1 MHCPATL
8 LLASAPADEGGVTS
22 LVEQLRGELV
32 VAVVAAPDVPGAA
45 RLAEA
50 LDTSLESD
58 TAFATEPDDD
68 ALMGVADLHRGETVV
83 VLTPGQA
90 GSEGGSG
97 VRRVELGDSF

>member
-8 LLASAPADEGGVTS
+8 LLTSAPTDEGGVTA
-22 LVEQLRGELV
+22 LVDRLRGELV
-32 VAVVAAPDVPGAA
+32 MAVVAAPDVPGAA
-45 RLAEA
+45 RLAEV
-50 LDTSLESD
+50 LDTSLETD
-58 TAFATEPDDD
+58 AAFAAVPDRD

-83 VLTPGQA
+83 VLTPGQE

>member
-8 LLASAPADEGGVTS
+8 LLASAPADEGGVTA

-32 VAVVAAPDVPGAA
+32 VAVVAAPESPGAT

-58 TAFATEPDDD
+58 AAFATPPDRE

-83 VLTPGQA
+83 VLAPGQE